1 VERAAGRAS
10 ESERAGGGGAGG
22 VCGGG
27 GEKERLREG
36 WTRDTLYWQWAM
48 GVAGPGPRHER
59 AGGPRRG
66 VRSLETGQEGRLK
79 RILLI
84 YSNLEEQHSYL
95 EDLATP

>member
-1 VERAAGRAS
+1 VW
-10 ESERAGGGGAGG
+10 
-22 VCGGG
+22 GGG
-27 GEKERLREG
+27 GERETERGLDS
-36 WTRDTLYWQWAM
+36 DTLYWQWAM

-84 YSNLEEQHSYL
+84 YSNLEKQHSYL